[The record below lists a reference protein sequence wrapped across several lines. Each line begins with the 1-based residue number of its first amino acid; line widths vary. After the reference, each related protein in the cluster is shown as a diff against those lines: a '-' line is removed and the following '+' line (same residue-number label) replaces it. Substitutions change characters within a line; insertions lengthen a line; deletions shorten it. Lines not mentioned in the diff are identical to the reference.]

1 MLTFGELFAG
11 IGGFSLGLERAGM
24 QCRWQ
29 VEIDNYANRVL
40 QKHWP
45 SVERW
50 GDIRTFPPDENK
62 AWEVDLICAGVPCQP
77 VSLAGKQKGADDGRW
92 MWGEFLRV
100 VATLRPSIVVAEN
113 PASILSHDKGNTFA
127 GIVAAICAAGYDV
140 EWHTISA
147 RDVGAPHRRERIF
160 LVGWKRSSVG
170 EMPLLRKLPL
180 HDTRDARTR
189 LPMPRHRRMGRKS
202 IRAEDDMAYASGA
215 GLQGAMLENS
225 SKGLL
230 GPCSRARRDK
240 DEKIPTT
247 FTGWRPTE
255 PAVDRVAHGVPHR
268 VDRLRCLGNAVVPQ
282 VVELIGRA
290 IMEREHGNPQQ

>member
-24 QCRWQ
+24 KCRWQ
-29 VEIDNYANRVL
+29 VEIDDYANRVL

-113 PASILSHDKGNTFA
+113 PASILSHDKGSTFA

-140 EWHTISA
+140 EWKTISA
-147 RDVGAPHRRERIF
+147 ADVGAPHKRER
-160 LVGWKRSSVG
+160 VW
-170 EMPLLRKLPL
+170 LL
-180 HDTRDARTR
+180 
-189 LPMPRHRRMGRKS
+189 
-202 IRAEDDMAYASGA
+202 AYANSKRNAVRRHSEAVPEEMACRGCHA
-215 GLQGAMLENS
+215 RGSQRDCWTRCEGSPVQGASTSKEPAFDNQWS
-225 SKGLL
+225 S
-230 GPCSRARRDK
+230 
-240 DEKIPTT
+240 
-247 FTGWRPTE
+247 E
-255 PAVDRVAHGVPHR
+255 PAVGRVVNGIPHR